1 MDEYIKAILDQ
12 ITSIK
17 SEVIFLREEKKE
29 KTQNNWK
36 IIKLATIIVTII
48 VSIVKTVAIIKTI
61 IVTMITTTAKKI
73 VLFFEPTL
81 TIEVIRITAKNI
93 LTVMK
98 MIMTIGMV
106 TLAIIKIIKFC
117 WFQCYL
123 IPIWTTLI

>member
-17 SEVIFLREEKKE
+17 SEVIFLREEKKK